1 MQHLNSLQD
10 LLVHQLND
18 LYSAEQQLAAAL
30 PKMVN
35 AATSSELQN
44 AFDQHL
50 KQTHQHINRLEN
62 IFADLGIHKSGD
74 ECVAM
79 KGLIKEGN
87 ETIRTVADTT
97 VRDAALIASAQR
109 VEHYEMAGYGCA
121 RTFANKLGYG
131 EAADLLQQT
140 LDEEG
145 DTDKKLTKLA
155 EGSIFK
161 TGINEKAMA

>member
-10 LLVHQLND
+10 LLVHELND
-18 LYSAEQQLAAAL
+18 LYSAEHQLAAAL

-50 KQTHQHINRLEN
+50 QQTHQHINRLEN

-79 KGLIKEGN
+79 KGLIKEGD
-87 ETIRTVADTT
+87 ETIRAVADTT

>member
-10 LLVHQLND
+10 LLVHELND
-18 LYSAEQQLAAAL
+18 LYSAEQQMVAAL
-30 PKMVN
+30 PRMVN

-50 KQTHQHINRLEN
+50 QQTRQHVNRLEN
-62 IFADLGIHKSGD
+62 IFADFRINKTGD

-79 KGLIKEGN
+79 KGLIKESD
-87 ETIRTVADTT
+87 EAIRTVADTA

-121 RTFANKLGYG
+121 RTFANKLGYS
-131 EAADLLQQT
+131 EVADLLQQT

-145 DTDKKLTKLA
+145 DTDKKLTRLA

>member
-50 KQTHQHINRLEN
+50 QQTHQHINRLEN

-87 ETIRTVADTT
+87 ETIRAVADTT

>member
-10 LLVHQLND
+10 LLVHELND
-18 LYSAEQQLAAAL
+18 LYSAEQQMVAAL
-30 PKMVN
+30 PRMVN

-50 KQTHQHINRLEN
+50 QQTHQHVNRLEN
-62 IFADLGIHKSGD
+62 IFADLGINKTGD
-74 ECVAM
+74 VCVAM
-79 KGLIKEGN
+79 KGLIKESD
-87 ETIRTVADTT
+87 EVIRAVADTA
-97 VRDAALIASAQR
+97 VRDAALIAAVQR

-131 EAADLLQQT
+131 EVADLLQQT

-145 DTDKKLTKLA
+145 DTDKKLTSIA

>member
-10 LLVHQLND
+10 LLVHELND
-18 LYSAEQQLAAAL
+18 LYSVEQQLVVAL

-35 AATSSELQN
+35 AATSLELQD
-44 AFDQHL
+44 AFGQHL
-50 KQTHQHINRLEN
+50 QQTHQHVNRLEN
-62 IFADLGIHKSGD
+62 IFADLGINKTGD

-79 KGLIKEGN
+79 KGLIKES
-87 ETIRTVADTT
+87 EEAIRSMADTA

-109 VEHYEMAGYGCA
+109 VEHYEMAAYGCA
-121 RTFANKLGYG
+121 RTFADKLGYDEVAG
-131 EAADLLQQT
+131 LLQQT
-140 LDEEG
+140 LNEEG
-145 DTDKKLTKLA
+145 DIDKKLTSIA